1 MSEIALETDVL
12 VIGGG
17 MAAAWAAISAARS
30 GAQVVLADKGFV
42 GTSGVTAT
50 GGPNHW
56 WVPPDPAQRQAAI
69 DRFNR
74 PDSDTF
80 AFLLSTKAG
89 GQGINLTAADTVIIY
104 DSDWNPQNDVQA
116 MARASNTACAS
127 PACILRPTSGSVMP
141 ASVNWPMSAGMS

>member
-69 DRFNR
+69 DRRF
-74 PDSDTF
+74 DSSF
-80 AFLLSTKAG
+80 GLAE
-89 GQGINLTAADTVIIY
+89 
-104 DSDWNPQNDVQA
+104 
-116 MARASNTACAS
+116 
-127 PACILRPTSGSVMP
+127 
-141 ASVNWPMSAGMS
+141 